1 MDDTDPDLGNVGPG
15 FGQGFNGENDPPVFA
30 AQTCDLSDFAGM
42 NDVGLAFRVF
52 NDGGVHFDGFWVD
65 NVAINGVTVSEGDD
79 LDAWMSATEFN
90 PVEVEGYTVQLLSY
104 TEGGVDAF
112 LFTLQLDGSFHG
124 ELSGADVADATGTD
138 NDVVAAIV
146 TYHDGTQLVSQYAP
160 YELTVNGELQP
171 GGSEA

>member
-1 MDDTDPDLGNVGPG
+1 
-15 FGQGFNGENDPPVFA
+15 
-30 AQTCDLSDFAGM
+30 
-42 NDVGLAFRVF
+42 
-52 NDGGVHFDGFWVD
+52 
-65 NVAINGVTVSEGDD
+65 
-79 LDAWMSATEFN
+79 MSATEFN

-104 TEGGVDAF
+104 TEGGGDAF
-112 LFTLQLDGSFHG
+112 LFHPPAGRLVPR
-124 ELSGADVADATGTD
+124 GADRSGRGDAIGTD